1 MPPLTAEGEAR
12 LVRAMA
18 TRFTDGEGMTLAEA
32 IDTRDQLL
40 ALA

>member
-1 MPPLTAEGEAR
+1 
-12 LVRAMA
+12 MA
-18 TRFTDGEGMTLAEA
+18 ARFTDGKGMTLAEA